1 MKVLIQFIQH
11 CQNIDLKMKHKM
23 KLKDC
28 NYLILIGLKFL
39 KNIKYSEHVQYQ
51 IYYNTCPQD
60 YQHTE

>member
-1 MKVLIQFIQH
+1 
-11 CQNIDLKMKHKM
+11 MKHKL

-28 NYLILIGLKFL
+28 NLLILIGLKFL
-39 KNIKYSEHVQYQ
+39 KNIKYSQHVQYQ